1 MKIEINSKK
10 NNELMKRQEMSFTVS
25 DVQATPSRK
34 SLREKIVA
42 QTNADEKLMVIDRL
56 ETRFGSKDAKGSVRV
71 YKDKMQMKKMEVKP
85 ILVRNFGKEEGKKPV
100 VAEETK

>member
-1 MKIEINSKK
+1 MKVEINSKK

-34 SLREKIVA
+34 SLREKIA
-42 QTNADEKLMVIDRL
+42 SQTNSDEKLMVVDKL
-56 ETRFGSKDAKGSVRV
+56 ETRFGSKDAKGTIRV

-85 ILVRNFGKEEGKKPV
+85 ILTRNFGKEEGKKPV
-100 VAEETK
+100 VAAEAK